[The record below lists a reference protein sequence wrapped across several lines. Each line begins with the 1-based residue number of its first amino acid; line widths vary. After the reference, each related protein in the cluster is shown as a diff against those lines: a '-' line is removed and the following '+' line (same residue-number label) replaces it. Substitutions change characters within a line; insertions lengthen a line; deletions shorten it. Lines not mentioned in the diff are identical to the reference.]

1 MHPDLKQQQLLVLL
15 TNNMK
20 EMETELRA
28 HSIVLEALTEEVI
41 EPAQIGEALVWARR
55 STSMLSFM
63 ADKYAVFEKLT
74 AGDQPAVKT
83 PVRWQIPGKADFY
96 SH

>member
-41 EPAQIGEALVWARR
+41 EPAQIGQALTWARN
-55 STSMLSFM
+55 STAMLSFV
-63 ADKYAVFEKLT
+63 ADKYAAFEKLT
-74 AGDQPAVKT
+74 AVTQPGVKT
-83 PVRWQIPGKADFY
+83 PARWQIPGKADLY